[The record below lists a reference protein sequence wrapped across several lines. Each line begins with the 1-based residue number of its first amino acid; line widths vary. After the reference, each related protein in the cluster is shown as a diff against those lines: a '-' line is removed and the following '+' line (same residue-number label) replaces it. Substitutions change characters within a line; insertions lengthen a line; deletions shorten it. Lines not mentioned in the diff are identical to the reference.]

1 MTSVTVVTG
10 GMMPLLPNPV
20 EPDPLSVLTSS
31 WVEVE
36 TTVLALMAPVLEAV
50 AEAPLPGI
58 TLVLSE
64 V

>member
-1 MTSVTVVTG
+1 
-10 GMMPLLPNPV
+10 MPLLPNPV